1 MSVSEWVL
9 ALTFPPKRELFA
21 QLARELGAGERRSIS
36 LAALHD
42 FLDRLDADEFFHELE
57 DAPPARLR
65 SPDDAIVAAMV
76 EHAASLKRAQRVHLR
91 MASKASRRSGVR
103 QSPTPDDARALS
115 LIHISEPTRPY

>member
-9 ALTFPPKRELFA
+9 ALAFPPKRELFV

-42 FLDRLDADEFFHELE
+42 FLDRLDADEFFHVLE
-57 DAPPARLR
+57 HAPPARLR

-76 EHAASLKRAQRVHLR
+76 EHAASLKRARV
-91 MASKASRRSGVR
+91 
-103 QSPTPDDARALS
+103 P
-115 LIHISEPTRPY
+115 E